1 MKGFLNIQSN
11 FFQSSS
17 IKYGLI
23 SLKDE
28 DKQIKGAIQLDQI
41 VKNSLC
47 MYVKIL
53 RVKSDSYR
61 FYQVSRNIIW
71 KRRKGSTNMDNV
83 SNVEKSESIKSL
95 QSTIS
100 KLENALSQMTQKGA
114 NTTLVK
120 KRLKAV
126 CIGLAVLENVWNQSP
141 HYYSQAELA
150 DARNVLTGLFPSIEN
165 VYVKSKAGSPQ
176 KTLLERRIKALE
188 LAVQAIHVE
197 NPSLK
202 IINMKDLKTNGI

>member
-1 MKGFLNIQSN
+1 
-11 FFQSSS
+11 
-17 IKYGLI
+17 
-23 SLKDE
+23 
-28 DKQIKGAIQLDQI
+28 
-41 VKNSLC
+41 
-47 MYVKIL
+47 
-53 RVKSDSYR
+53 
-61 FYQVSRNIIW
+61 
-71 KRRKGSTNMDNV
+71 MDNV